1 MAGAGSKRN
10 LSAAE
15 QVAFLRNEKGV
26 SFSLASEAD
35 AVKILSHGIC
45 LYRLKAYAAD
55 FDTYHEKGV
64 RHGRYIGLDFGHLVE
79 LEVLD
84 SRLRTLVLSFCLDI
98 EEALKVRINR
108 AAMEAGVDPYALTR
122 GYLEAARAGVVSD
135 QLVRYDREAAEPAM
149 SRTTGILAGA
159 DPSDPAEA
167 MDAVNA
173 AMAALADVAAGRD
186 PNYVLRSIE
195 GMSASTY
202 SGGIVRRYPGGE
214 MPYWC
219 LLELLSFGP
228 LTGFYRQCFKRGG
241 LIDSPAETALL
252 RECKSM
258 LRQAQGMRN
267 AAAHNDAML
276 NTLLAYRTS
285 SYLKGCRRK
294 LRERGVEGP
303 WVDAVA
309 SVPVAME
316 LAAVLMCHESLVER
330 AAARGRAASGM
341 RSLSERL
348 GENAGWFTKSYP
360 VSSFIGYASRILR
373 EFAARAEA

>member
-15 QVAFLRNEKGV
+15 QVAFLRDEKGV
-26 SFSLASEAD
+26 SFSLVSEAD
-35 AVKILSHGIC
+35 AVEILSHGIC

-55 FDTYHEKGV
+55 FDTYHEKGA
-64 RHGRYIGLDFGHLVE
+64 RRGRYIGLDFGHLVE

-84 SRLRTLVLSFCLDI
+84 SRLRALVLSLCLDV
-98 EEALKVRINR
+98 EESLKVRINR
-108 AAMEAGVDPYALTR
+108 AAMGAGVDPYALTR
-122 GYLEAARAGVVSD
+122 GYLEAARDGVVSD
-135 QLVRYDREAAEPAM
+135 QLVHYDRVAAEPAI
-149 SRTTGILAGA
+149 SRAAGILASA
-159 DPSDPAEA
+159 DPSDPVAT

-173 AMAALADVAAGRD
+173 AMAALAGVAAGRD

-202 SGGIVRRYPGGE
+202 SGGIVRRYPNGE

-241 LIDSPAETALL
+241 LIDCPAETALL

-276 NTLLAYRTS
+276 NTLSAYRTS

-294 LRERGVEGP
+294 LRERGIEGP

-330 AAARGRAASGM
+330 QGARELAARGM

-348 GENAGWFTKSYP
+348 EENVEWFSKSYP
-360 VSSFIGYASRILR
+360 VSSFIEYASRLLR
-373 EFAARAEA
+373 EFASRADA

>member
-1 MAGAGSKRN
+1 MGGAGPKRN
-10 LSAAE
+10 LTAAE
-15 QVAFLRNEKGV
+15 QVAFLRDVKGV
-26 SFSLASEAD
+26 SFSLVGEDD
-35 AVKILSHGIC
+35 AVETLSHGSC

-55 FDTYHEKGV
+55 FDTYREEGA
-64 RHGRYIGLDFGHLVE
+64 RHGRYVGLDFGHLVE
-79 LEVLD
+79 LEALD
-84 SRLRTLVLSFCLDI
+84 GCLRSLVLSLCLDV

-108 AAMEAGVDPYALTR
+108 AAMGAGVDPYALTR
-122 GYLEAARAGVVSD
+122 EYLEAARAGVVSD
-135 QLVRYDREAAEPAM
+135 QLACYDRGAAESAM
-149 SRTTGILAGA
+149 SRAAGMLASA
-159 DPSDPAEA
+159 DPSDPKAA
-167 MDAVNA
+167 MGAVNA
-173 AMAALADVAAGRD
+173 AMAELAGVSAGRD
-186 PNYVLRSIE
+186 PDYVLRSIE

-228 LTGFYRQCFKRGG
+228 LTGLYRQCFKKGG
-241 LIDSPAETALL
+241 LIDCPTEAALL

-276 NTLLAYRTS
+276 NTLSAYRTS

>member
-1 MAGAGSKRN
+1 MGGAGPKRN
-10 LSAAE
+10 LTAAE
-15 QVAFLRNEKGV
+15 QVAFLRDVKGV
-26 SFSLASEAD
+26 SFSLVGEDD
-35 AVKILSHGIC
+35 AVETLSHGSC

-55 FDTYHEKGV
+55 FDTYREEGA
-64 RHGRYIGLDFGHLVE
+64 RHGRYVGLDFGHLVE

-84 SRLRTLVLSFCLDI
+84 SRLRALVLSFCLDI
-98 EEALKVRINR
+98 EEALKARINR
-108 AAMEAGVDPYALTR
+108 AAMKAGVDPYAL
-122 GYLEAARAGVVSD
+122 AG
-135 QLVRYDREAAEPAM
+135 
-149 SRTTGILAGA
+149 
-159 DPSDPAEA
+159 
-167 MDAVNA
+167 
-173 AMAALADVAAGRD
+173 VAAGRD

-228 LTGFYRQCFKRGG
+228 LTGFFRQCFKRGG

-276 NTLLAYRTS
+276 NILSAYRTS

-294 LRERGVEGP
+294 LRERGIEGP

-330 AAARGRAASGM
+330 QEARELAACGM
-341 RSLSERL
+341 CSLSERL
-348 GENAGWFTKSYP
+348 EENVEWFSKSYP
-360 VSSFIGYASRILR
+360 VSSFIEYASRLLR
-373 EFAARAEA
+373 EFASRADA